1 MIQIIP
7 PQSGTFC
14 LQNLKRPTKLY
25 ASFIVISTRYI
36 NLCLNRCPD
45 MLHISRHLQTEC
57 QALNCFWG
65 FPLNCLKYLCLS
77 KPSACL
83 PILAHHVLARC
94 SCYCICGLRNVQLIQ
109 APPECVMTAL
119 LA

>member
-25 ASFIVISTRYI
+25 ASFIVIRSTRYI
-36 NLCLNRCPD
+36 NLCLKRCPD

-77 KPSACL
+77 KMNL
-83 PILAHHVLARC
+83 QLNMENGN
-94 SCYCICGLRNVQLIQ
+94 CIIESLFLCIQ
-109 APPECVMTAL
+109 SVSKY
-119 LA
+119 